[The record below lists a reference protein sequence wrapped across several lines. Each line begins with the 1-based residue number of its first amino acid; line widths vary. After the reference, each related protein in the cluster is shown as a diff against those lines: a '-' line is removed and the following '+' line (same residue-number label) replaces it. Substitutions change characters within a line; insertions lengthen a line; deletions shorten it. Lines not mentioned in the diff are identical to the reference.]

1 MSDQQQKS
9 TSMAPGAMASLILG
23 IIGWC
28 TSYIV
33 VGIVL
38 CAIGIAMGGKA
49 KKAIAAN
56 PTGYRAAG
64 VAKAGHIIS
73 IIGLIA
79 SIIFSIIFIAAF
91 VASAA
96 LNSTAN
102 SMWTQ

>member
-73 IIGLIA
+73 TAQPIPCGPNN
-79 SIIFSIIFIAAF
+79 SIKIKKPGAF
-91 VASAA
+91 RSGFF
-96 LNSTAN
+96 LLSE
-102 SMWTQ
+102 

>member
-38 CAIGIAMGGKA
+38 CAIGVAMGGKA

-56 PTGYRAAG
+56 PTGYRAVG

-79 SIIFSIIFIAAF
+79 SIIFSIIFIA
-91 VASAA
+91 VTIIGA
-96 LNSTAN
+96 LGSGYVN
-102 SMWTQ
+102 SMVTP